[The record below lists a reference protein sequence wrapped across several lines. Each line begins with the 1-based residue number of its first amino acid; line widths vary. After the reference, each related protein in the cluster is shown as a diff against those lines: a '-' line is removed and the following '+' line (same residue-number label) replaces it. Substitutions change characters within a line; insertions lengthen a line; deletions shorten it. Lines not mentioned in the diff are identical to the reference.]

1 MAREGSRTRS
11 ALTALDEARFGPGR
25 TLNLRAVLPTPAQ
38 ATARAESWLR
48 QKQVER
54 AGEVLVITGRGNR
67 SIAGVSVVR
76 QAILALLRTLRR
88 RGVVSA
94 VREHTAG
101 SFVVTLAPLSSL
113 RSAPPRRKDPI
124 PEQTIDPK
132 SLAGLSRETRKLLRA
147 VALCSLESLGIRE
160 PEAFVEREMLAQLSH
175 LGATIRDGP
184 MREER
189 LRNALLVVLDELQH
203 R

>member
-1 MAREGSRTRS
+1 MAREGPRTRS
-11 ALTALDEARFGPGR
+11 ALAALDEARFGPGR

-38 ATARAESWLR
+38 ATARAEAWLR

-76 QAILALLRTLRR
+76 QAVLGLLNALRR
-88 RGVVSA
+88 RGVIDA

-113 RSAPPRRKDPI
+113 RSAPRRRNDPTQAQPADPRVL
-124 PEQTIDPK
+124 
-132 SLAGLSRETRKLLRA
+132 SGLSRDTRRLLRS
-147 VALCSLESLGIRE
+147 VALCSLESLGVR
-160 PEAFVEREMLAQLSH
+160 EAFVEREMVAQLSH

-189 LRNALLVVLDELQH
+189 LRNALLVLLDELQH